1 MNIADIVEIHARNT
15 PDAPAFLRGDR
26 QITYAQ
32 AAAAV
37 RNIAARLAKRGVA
50 TSTVVGLSMQDHPA
64 LMVLGLLAIARV
76 GAIAVPLHPDNPR
89 ARRNAIAEHFG
100 WAAFLTDRR
109 ELAPAKARTILAGA
123 SWLKPPRNAGEAPR
137 HPGGE
142 HPWSITLT
150 SGTTGVP
157 KGVARTHAGFFR
169 LCKLEQAVYEL
180 GPQTRLLCLMD
191 IHNTPVVKL
200 ALEVLACGGALAFLH
215 QRFPGAALPIEQHGV
230 THVFASPMI
239 MQTWLKARPA
249 GRPRFDGIRQLV
261 VGGGKTPAA
270 LGAAIVERI
279 TPNLFVGYGTAEVGL
294 VAIADPAT
302 RARHPDAA
310 GRIASW
316 IEAEVVDELDRP
328 VAAGERGALRLR
340 GEGVASSY
348 HAMSEG
354 EARSRFRDGWFYPG
368 DICRI
373 KEGRL
378 LFIEGR
384 TDDANLNVGGPKIDA
399 AAVEA
404 VLAEHPGVREAAVF
418 AVDTPAGK
426 TRIVAA
432 VAARGALDN
441 AALIRHYRKR
451 GGPYSEL
458 ISIVRVKK
466 LPRNAM
472 GKVVKQDL
480 KRSIR
485 FKPWRAS

>member
-1 MNIADIVEIHARNT
+1 MNIADILDTHARSR
-15 PDAPAFLRGDR
+15 PDAPALLRGDW
-26 QITYAQ
+26 QMTYAQ
-32 AAAAV
+32 LAATV
-37 RNIAARLAKRGVA
+37 SQIASGLARQGVA
-50 TSTVVGLSMQDHPA
+50 ASTVVGVSMNNQ
-64 LMVLGLLAIARV
+64 VLTVLAVLAIARL

-89 ARRNAIAEHFG
+89 ARRNAIGKYFG
-100 WAAFLTDRR
+100 FGAFLTDGD
-109 ELAPAKARTILAGA
+109 LSAAKARTIRAGA
-123 SWLKPPRNAGEAPR
+123 AWLKPRAPAQDAPR

-169 LCKLEQAVYEL
+169 LCKLEQAAYEI
-180 GPQTRLLCLMD
+180 GPETRFLCLMD
-191 IHNTPVVKL
+191 IHNTPVIKL
-200 ALEVLACGGALAFLH
+200 ALEVLACGGALVFLH
-215 QRFPGAALPIEQHGV
+215 QRFPGAALPIERHRV

-249 GRPRFDGIRQLV
+249 GRPRFDGIRIV

-279 TPNLFVGYGTAEVGL
+279 TPHLFLGYGAAEVGL
-294 VAIADPAT
+294 VALIDPET
-302 RARHPDAA
+302 RARHPEAA
-310 GRIASW
+310 GRVVPW
-316 IEAEVVDELDRP
+316 IEAEVVDPAGRALP
-328 VAAGERGALRLR
+328 AGERGVLRMR
-340 GEGVASSY
+340 GEGVATGY
-348 HAMSEG
+348 HGMSEA
-354 EARSRFRDGWFYPG
+354 EAGPRFKDGWFYPG
-368 DICRI
+368 DIARI
-373 KEGRL
+373 EEKRL

-458 ISIVRVKK
+458 ISVVRVKK

-472 GKVVKQDL
+472 GKVLKQDL

-485 FKPWRAS
+485 FKPWRAA